1 MSCLQ
6 AHPYIFWPRNVM
18 GLGSE
23 GVKHYLSVERYLNT
37 WEFSVKRYLNT
48 TEFSGKKRKKKYPS
62 CREVSVERYLNT
74 REFFVKRH
82 LNTSEL
88 SAERN
93 QH

>member
-37 WEFSVKRYLNT
+37 WEF
-48 TEFSGKKRKKKYPS
+48 FCKKVFKHYRVFWEKNEKK
-62 CREVSVERYLNT
+62 VSKL
-74 REFFVKRH
+74 
-82 LNTSEL
+82 
-88 SAERN
+88 
-93 QH
+93 

>member
-48 TEFSGKKRKKKYPS
+48 TEFSEKK
-62 CREVSVERYLNT
+62 
-74 REFFVKRH
+74 
-82 LNTSEL
+82 
-88 SAERN
+88 
-93 QH
+93 